1 MSKYPFNLIFSTF
14 ILCVS
19 TSTTFGQRLDHD
31 HSANNELRMLVENA
45 SRSQQVVWVEDFT
58 GLN

>member
-1 MSKYPFNLIFSTF
+1 MRTNTFNPITKAFV
-14 ILCVS
+14 LCLLTAS
-19 TSTTFGQRLDHD
+19 AFGQRIDRED
-31 HSANNELRMLVENA
+31 SVNNDLRMLVENA